1 MLKPSALKCEYLINP
16 LGINAVAPRLCWVLT
31 SEECAQTQ
39 SAFQILVASRL
50 VDIEADRGALWDTGR
65 VDSNQTAN
73 VVYAGQE
80 MASGMRCWW
89 KVRVWDRDGQPSP
102 WSELAWWQMGLLGA
116 SDWHASWISL
126 DTGPA
131 TDMGMKP
138 SAYLR
143 RGFQIGQPVRRATLY
158 ATAKGLYELHLNGF
172 RIGDAVLCPG
182 WTDYNKRIQYQAY
195 DVTDLLQAGENAL
208 GAILGDG
215 WYCGHVGHHGGR
227 SHYGSYPQF
236 LAQLD
241 ITYADGRSESL
252 STDDTWKGSSGP
264 ILFSD
269 LLMGETYDGRRETP
283 GWDQAPFDEGSWRS
297 VLAEAHDGPK
307 LVADGAQ
314 SIRVTQEIKP
324 ESITQP
330 AAGTYVFDL
339 GQNMVGWARLRVQGE
354 RGTAVRLRFAE
365 VLNRDGSIH
374 TDNLR
379 SARATDT
386 YILNGS
392 ALEVY
397 EPRFT
402 FHGFRY
408 VELTGHPGEPSLD
421 TITGCVIHSDLP
433 FTGSFECSNSMVNQL
448 WHNILWGQRGNFI
461 SVPTDCPQRDE
472 RLGWTGDAQVF
483 ARTACL
489 NADAAAFWTKWMT
502 DVADAQSPEGAF
514 SDVAPRL
521 VVTNDGA
528 PAWGDAGIIVP
539 WVMYQIYGDTQ
550 IIEHHYEAM
559 SRWMGYIHQANPHL
573 LRTKRLN
580 NNYGDW
586 VAFDTRTSKEL
597 LATAYWAHCARLMS
611 QMARVVGRTDGA
623 EYYGQLFEKIKTAF
637 NIAYVFPDGR
647 IEGGTQTAYVLALHM
662 DLMPDRLRVA
672 AARHLVQ
679 AIEQQGWH
687 LSTGFAGAAY
697 LCPVLAEH
705 GHMDVA
711 YTLLNNE
718 TCPSWGYMI
727 KHGATTIW
735 ERWNSW
741 TEEGQPFEP
750 EMNSYNHYAFGAVG
764 EWLYR
769 FVGGIDTD
777 PSQPGFQSI
786 VIRPRPG
793 GGLTY
798 ANTAYHS
805 LRGPITSK
813 WRVKDNTFYLDVTIP
828 ANTSATIYVP
838 AAETATVTESGMRAE
853 VAQAVEFIGRE
864 GDAQVYA
871 VGSGEY
877 HFAAFDKERE

>member
-1 MLKPSALKCEYLINP
+1 
-16 LGINAVAPRLCWVLT
+16 
-31 SEECAQTQ
+31 
-39 SAFQILVASRL
+39 
-50 VDIEADRGALWDTGR
+50 
-65 VDSNQTAN
+65 
-73 VVYAGQE
+73 
-80 MASGMRCWW
+80 
-89 KVRVWDRDGQPSP
+89 
-102 WSELAWWQMGLLGA
+102 
-116 SDWHASWISL
+116 
-126 DTGPA
+126 
-131 TDMGMKP
+131 
-138 SAYLR
+138 
-143 RGFQIGQPVRRATLY
+143 
-158 ATAKGLYELHLNGF
+158 
-172 RIGDAVLCPG
+172 
-182 WTDYNKRIQYQAY
+182 
-195 DVTDLLQAGENAL
+195 
-208 GAILGDG
+208 
-215 WYCGHVGHHGGR
+215 
-227 SHYGSYPQF
+227 
-236 LAQLD
+236 
-241 ITYADGRSESL
+241 
-252 STDDTWKGSSGP
+252 
-264 ILFSD
+264 
-269 LLMGETYDGRRETP
+269 
-283 GWDQAPFDEGSWRS
+283 
-297 VLAEAHDGPK
+297 
-307 LVADGAQ
+307 
-314 SIRVTQEIKP
+314 
-324 ESITQP
+324 
-330 AAGTYVFDL
+330 
-339 GQNMVGWARLRVQGE
+339 
-354 RGTAVRLRFAE
+354 
-365 VLNRDGSIH
+365 
-374 TDNLR
+374 
-379 SARATDT
+379 
-386 YILNGS
+386 
-392 ALEVY
+392 
-397 EPRFT
+397 
-402 FHGFRY
+402 
-408 VELTGHPGEPSLD
+408 
-421 TITGCVIHSDLP
+421 
-433 FTGSFECSNSMVNQL
+433 
-448 WHNILWGQRGNFI
+448 
-461 SVPTDCPQRDE
+461 
-472 RLGWTGDAQVF
+472 
-483 ARTACL
+483 
-489 NADAAAFWTKWMT
+489 
-502 DVADAQSPEGAF
+502 
-514 SDVAPRL
+514 
-521 VVTNDGA
+521 
-528 PAWGDAGIIVP
+528 
-539 WVMYQIYGDTQ
+539 
-550 IIEHHYEAM
+550 
-559 SRWMGYIHQANPHL
+559 
-573 LRTKRLN
+573 
-580 NNYGDW
+580 
-586 VAFDTRTSKEL
+586 
-597 LATAYWAHCARLMS
+597 MS